1 MSNEEYKNRLMKI
14 RVEVNTF
21 LDDLGVK
28 YSEAPEMLEK
38 VLNVAMN
45 GDFCDEKNGKIK
57 TAKIISVSNYRAPEH
72 FKVKA
77 VYM

>member
-1 MSNEEYKNRLMKI
+1 MKERFI
-14 RVEVNTF
+14 YIVR
-21 LDDLGVK
+21 GVLAVCFT
-28 YSEAPEMLEK
+28 E
-38 VLNVAMN
+38 LNIAMN

-57 TAKIISVSNYRAPEH
+57 TSKIISVSNFRAPEY

>member
-1 MSNEEYKNRLMKI
+1 
-14 RVEVNTF
+14 
-21 LDDLGVK
+21 
-28 YSEAPEMLEK
+28 
-38 VLNVAMN
+38 VLNIAMN

>member
-14 RVEVNTF
+14 RMEVNTL

-28 YSEAPEMLEK
+28 YSEAPKMLEK